1 MCGER
6 ETISRTRRAERVRVG
21 ACDASI
27 RRMKLASLLAHA
39 SLALL
44 LFASACQSTGTGEPA
59 KRRYT
64 LVFLV
69 SGADKTERTKAE
81 TAALFRGHMGNIQRL
96 ADEGKLYVAGP
107 FGHPIHDDT
116 LRGLCVLATES
127 SDEAHAWMSADPAVQ
142 ADVMRVESGTF
153 ATNAPLARVV
163 ELDRAAKAAAANAG
177 RERKMEESIRSYV
190 MLLAQDAARAQSAIR
205 ASHAQD
211 KLVFGGTLQSSPR
224 AKYIAVFD
232 APDVAAAQALFGSSF
247 AELGE
252 CELVPWKSADVLVEL
267 GAKTGTQ

>member
-1 MCGER
+1 
-6 ETISRTRRAERVRVG
+6 
-21 ACDASI
+21 
-27 RRMKLASLLAHA
+27 MKLASLLARA
-39 SLALL
+39 SLALFL
-44 LFASACQSTGTGEPA
+44 LTSACQSTGTGEPA
-59 KRRYT
+59 ARRYT

-81 TAALFRGHMGNIQRL
+81 TAALFRGHLGNIQRL
-96 ADEGKLYVAGP
+96 ADEGKLYIAGP
-107 FGHPIHDDT
+107 FGHPIRDDA
-116 LRGLCVLATES
+116 LRGMCVLATES
-127 SDEAHAWMSADPAVQ
+127 SDEARAWMSADPAVQ
-142 ADVMRVESGTF
+142 ADVMRVESGAF

-163 ELDRAAKAAAANAG
+163 ELDRGAKAAAASAG

-190 MLLAQDAARAQSAIR
+190 MLLAHDAARAQSAIR

-224 AKYIAVFD
+224 AQYIAVFD
-232 APDVAAAQALFGSSF
+232 TPDVAAAKALFGSSLSD
-247 AELGE
+247 LGP